1 MNLQWGTVFYLSN
14 GAQDIFFSGNVL
26 FQPNRFFFTIL
37 CRRWIFNMYMNM
49 FSMKE
54 ISASWKLFLSN
65 SMLCVSF
72 FRCFF
77 LSESGLFL
85 SESCLSNPFLISLS
99 RPFSTNFPFRIFR
112 LKIYSKIAIT
122 FFKSVRFKSFMI
134 SISIILNNSSCN
146 IALLISHF
154 LLYNFVKVQTWI
166 YMSSSHKS

>member
-1 MNLQWGTVFYLSN
+1 MVLIQLVNMNLQWGTVFYLSN

-72 FRCFF
+72 SDVSF
-77 LSESGLFL
+77 
-85 SESCLSNPFLISLS
+85 CLSQDFSFQNHVCPIRFWFLFQDHFPQTSLS
-99 RPFSTNFPFRIFR
+99 GSSVSRYTVRLQELFSR
-112 LKIYSKIAIT
+112 A
-122 FFKSVRFKSFMI
+122 SVSRASW
-134 SISIILNNSSCN
+134 SASASS
-146 IALLISHF
+146 
-154 LLYNFVKVQTWI
+154 
-166 YMSSSHKS
+166 